1 MRMQSGFTARLE
13 SGIGEIDEISQ
24 SRKSL
29 AATLFAE
36 GLGINNQL
44 MFPQSG
50 KTAEWQMISMKYFHF
65 VTHSLCAVFE
75 SYLYVLRVVL

>member
-1 MRMQSGFTARLE
+1 MRMQSGFTVGLE
-13 SGIGEIDEISQ
+13 SGIGKIDKISQ

-29 AATLFAE
+29 AASLFAE
-36 GLGINNQL
+36 GFGINHQL

-65 VTHSLCAVFE
+65 VTHSSCAAFE